1 MTTVFI
7 SGSMQIK
14 NIDKKVKDRIDN
26 IISSGFD
33 IVLGDAS
40 GVDSSIQDYLCKASY
55 QNVTIFHSG
64 DSLRNNLGH
73 WKTHNTYSKYKPGT
87 RAFFTAKD
95 IEMASIADYGLMVWD
110 TKSTG
115 TLCNAIEMLANK
127 KKTVVFINKIKEFV
141 EISNANDFENL
152 ISYMSEN
159 VLVKADKKIGL
170 KKKIESLKYKENSL
184 FPA

>member
-7 SGSMQIK
+7 SGSMRIK
-14 NIDKKVKDRIDN
+14 NLDKKVKDRIDN
-26 IISSGFD
+26 IISLEFD

-40 GVDSSIQDYLCKASY
+40 GVDSSVQDYLCKASY
-55 QNVTIFHSG
+55 QNVTIFYSG

-73 WKTHNTYSKYKPGT
+73 WKTHNTYSKYKSGT

-95 IEMASIADYGLMVWD
+95 IEMASKADYGLMVWD

-115 TLCNAIEMLANK
+115 TLCNVIEMLTNK
-127 KKTVVFINKIKEFV
+127 KKSLVFINKTKKFI
-141 EISNANDFENL
+141 EISDANDFEEMV
-152 ISYMSEN
+152 SYMSEN
-159 VLVKADKKIGL
+159 AFVKADKKIGL
-170 KKKIESLKYKENSL
+170 TKKIGTLKCEENSL